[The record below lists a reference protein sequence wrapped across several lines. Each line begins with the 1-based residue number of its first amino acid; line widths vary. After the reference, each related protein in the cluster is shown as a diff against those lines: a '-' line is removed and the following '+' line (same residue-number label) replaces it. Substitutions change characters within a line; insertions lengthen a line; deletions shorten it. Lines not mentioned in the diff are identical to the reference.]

1 MSDEPLSLTL
11 PRTQLVA
18 IDNALDLV
26 ESQLARLLT
35 LDEEYDEDD
44 DELPERPTQR
54 PFEPVEE
61 TRLGGEQER
70 FCRETLMRLLL
81 NPQLD
86 VSDIPHAN
94 EALRALDQL
103 RPRLVRLQRLGERA
117 SHAHS
122 VLSEHVKFCAM
133 IGYGTLQNAGQHHGL
148 EVLRDAMWS
157 PRRRGRSSR

>member
-44 DELPERPTQR
+44 DERPTQR
-54 PFEPVEE
+54 PFKPAEE

-86 VSDIPHAN
+86 VADIPDAN

-122 VLSEHVKFCAM
+122 VLSEHVMFCAM
-133 IGYGTLQNAGQHHGL
+133 IGYGTLQSAGQHHGL
-148 EVLRDAMWS
+148 ELLRDAMWS

>member
-1 MSDEPLSLTL
+1 MSDEPVSLTL

-26 ESQLARLLT
+26 ETQLERLLT
-35 LDEEYDEDD
+35 LGEEYDEDD
-44 DELPERPTQR
+44 EAPERPTQR
-54 PFEPVEE
+54 PFTPARE

-86 VSDIPHAN
+86 ASDIPHAN

-122 VLSEHVKFCAM
+122 MLSEHVMLCGLL
-133 IGYGTLQNAGQHHGL
+133 GYGVLQNADQHHGL
-148 EVLRDAMWS
+148 ETLREAMWS
-157 PRRRGRSSR
+157 PRRRRSSR

>member
-26 ESQLARLLT
+26 ETQLHLLLT

-44 DELPERPTQR
+44 ELERPTQR
-54 PFEPVEE
+54 PFKPVEE
-61 TRLGGEQER
+61 TRLGVAQER
-70 FCRETLMRLLL
+70 FCRETLMRLML

-86 VSDIPHAN
+86 VSDIPDAN

-122 VLSEHVKFCAM
+122 VLSEHVMFCAM

-148 EVLRDAMWS
+148 EPLRDAMWS

>member
-1 MSDEPLSLTL
+1 MSDEPVSLTL
-11 PRTQLVA
+11 PRNQLVA

-26 ESQLARLLT
+26 ESQLERLLT

-44 DELPERPTQR
+44 ELPERPTQR
-54 PFEPVEE
+54 PFKPAEE
-61 TRLGGEQER
+61 TRLGGAQER

-86 VSDIPHAN
+86 VSDIPEAN
-94 EALRALDQL
+94 EVLRALDQL

-122 VLSEHVKFCAM
+122 VLSEHVMFCAM
-133 IGYGTLQNAGQHHGL
+133 IGYGTLQNANQHHGL
-148 EVLRDAMWS
+148 EPLRDAVWS
-157 PRRRGRSSR
+157 PRRRKGSSR

>member
-1 MSDEPLSLTL
+1 MSDEPVSLTL

-26 ESQLARLLT
+26 ESQLERLLT

-44 DELPERPTQR
+44 ELPERPTQR
-54 PFEPVEE
+54 PFKPVEE
-61 TRLGGEQER
+61 TRLGPEQER

-122 VLSEHVKFCAM
+122 VLSEHVMLCAL
-133 IGYGTLQNAGQHHGL
+133 IGYGTLRNADQHHGL
-148 EVLRDAMWS
+148 EPLREATRAR
-157 PRRRGRSSR
+157 RRRGSSSP